1 MNTVMAATSAFR
13 HGEYSSASTA
23 TATSGGG
30 GGFPGSI
37 SPSSLSFPGSSLLFP
52 HGHPSQPAPQQ
63 QLMRPG
69 DQKVSPVPDV
79 IIQSRDPSHDEFI
92 LVACDG
98 IWDVLTNYE
107 AVQTV
112 AELFREGET
121 DLGLVCEEVRSI
133 ERPRAGSRPLA
144 CVRRRARPRVE

>member
-1 MNTVMAATSAFR
+1 
-13 HGEYSSASTA
+13 
-23 TATSGGG
+23 
-30 GGFPGSI
+30 
-37 SPSSLSFPGSSLLFP
+37 
-52 HGHPSQPAPQQ
+52 
-63 QLMRPG
+63 MRPG

-79 IIQSRDPSHDEFI
+79 IIQSRDPSQDEFI

-121 DLGLVCEEVRSI
+121 DLGLVCEEVRSL
-133 ERPRAGSRPLA
+133 ERARAGSRPLA
-144 CVRRRARPRVE
+144 CAHRGARPRVE